1 MWLHRQFTQTNSEP
15 VGRGRDCSSM
25 ATGKHCSTHSLVSRH
40 STNIKAALQSDWGKQ
55 LIVRSILFQKC
66 KLGGCRVVTKGVSGT
81 VGGGV
86 NQQTETGLKSGIV
99 IAPRGEFYIKSTEY
113 IWYLAL
119 FGQFCGT
126 FKSVNRKTLYVKPK
140 KKLSMDKLTT
150 EMTKNSSLT
159 HID

>member
-1 MWLHRQFTQTNSEP
+1 M
-15 VGRGRDCSSM
+15 
-25 ATGKHCSTHSLVSRH
+25 
-40 STNIKAALQSDWGKQ
+40 
-55 LIVRSILFQKC
+55 
-66 KLGGCRVVTKGVSGT
+66 VTKGVSGT
-81 VGGGV
+81 VGGDV

-99 IAPRGEFYIKSTEY
+99 IAPRGECYIKSTEY

-126 FKSVNRKTLYVKPK
+126 FKSVNRKTLCVKPK
-140 KKLSMDKLTT
+140 KKLSMDKLTI